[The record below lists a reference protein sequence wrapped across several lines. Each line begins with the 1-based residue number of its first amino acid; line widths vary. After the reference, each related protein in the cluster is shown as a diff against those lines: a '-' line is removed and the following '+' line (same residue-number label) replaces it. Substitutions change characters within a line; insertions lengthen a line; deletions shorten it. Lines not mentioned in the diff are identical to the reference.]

1 MKNCSDTAR
10 GKKALDT
17 VLASWSLPLS
27 KRTRVSTLNE
37 CEVSMQDIY
46 DKYKLL
52 KANYPVE
59 VEYKTNDNKQKY
71 IIYTYKPDY
80 TKPKVTTYYHCLKAY
95 KK

>member
-1 MKNCSDTAR
+1 MWILVALVLKTAEL
-10 GKKALDT
+10 GT
-17 VLASWSLPLS
+17 VMPSYDKLL
-27 KRTRVSTLNE
+27 VYSTLNE

-46 DKYKLL
+46 DEYKLL
-52 KANYPVE
+52 KVNYPVE